1 MLFFNSFYPYI
12 ERWNGCVFITV
23 LLLCRDT
30 LGKETYKR
38 EHLIGRLCL
47 SSEAESRSAES
58 VKQINKCGTGEAA
71 ENLCLSTLG
80 GTGDGREEWP
90 GFWTLKAV
98 SNGTLSPTRRHFFF
112 FILPEVSRQ
121 VSIILVYKPMGF
133 NLTQTTT

>member
-12 ERWNGCVFITV
+12 ERWNGCVFVTV
-23 LLLCRDT
+23 LLLWRDT

-58 VKQINKCGTGEAA
+58 GEAA
-71 ENLCLSTLG
+71 ESLCLSTLG
-80 GTGDGREEWP
+80 GTGDGREGWP

-98 SNGTLSPTRRHFFF
+98 SNGTLSPTGNTFFLSF
-112 FILPEVSRQ
+112 LKCPANYQ
-121 VSIILVYKPMGF
+121 SIILVYKPMGF